1 MSLKEDFLRKINNGV
16 VRGAQAVLAEKLG
29 VSQTAVGHWIK
40 GLQFP
45 SEPNIM
51 AMARLVHWP
60 EDKVREMFAEG
71 APDYVHE
78 NKPTEVM
85 LIPVLGVSSA
95 TDGKFILEE
104 LESYLPIKK
113 SSKKQFAVRVEGNCM
128 VDPQDPAGS
137 IYNGNYIIV
146 NPEVEPLPGDV
157 VLARIDGEY
166 STIKRF
172 YPKGKTVKLSP
183 DNPAYK
189 PLVYPA
195 RQVEIIGK
203 VTDIYRPAK
212 RKKERD

>member
-1 MSLKEDFLRKINNGV
+1 MNLKEEFLRKINDGIL
-16 VRGAQAVLAEKLG
+16 RGAQAVLAEKMG
-29 VSQTAVGHWIK
+29 VTQASAGRWVK
-40 GLQFP
+40 GTQFP
-45 SEPNIM
+45 AEQYII
-51 AMARLVHWP
+51 AMAKLVNWP
-60 EDKVREMFAEG
+60 EEKVREMFAAD

-78 NKPTEVM
+78 NKPAEVM

-146 NPEVEPLPGDV
+146 NPEVEPIAGDV

-172 YPKGKTVKLSP
+172 YPKGKTIKLSP
-183 DNPAYK
+183 DNPEYK
-189 PLVYPA
+189 PLIFPV